1 MSEKPFEKP
10 TPRAFLFMAQRMH
23 VDPRHCSA
31 WLLTCTALV
40 WIMIPGVG
48 YLYSGLVR
56 RKNALTVLFL
66 TMLAMAIISFQWF
79 IWGYSLAFSPTGGK
93 FLGDMHYA
101 LLRHVL
107 ETPVPQA
114 NNKVPQVV
122 YMM

>member
-1 MSEKPFEKP
+1 VTDILPAYGSN
-10 TPRAFLFMAQRMH
+10 
-23 VDPRHCSA
+23 SA

-40 WIMIPGVG
+40 WLMIPGVG

-66 TMLAMAIISFQWF
+66 TMLAMAMISFQWF

-93 FLGDMHYA
+93 FLGDMHFA
-101 LLRHVL
+101 LFRHVL

>member
-1 MSEKPFEKP
+1 M
-10 TPRAFLFMAQRMH
+10 
-23 VDPRHCSA
+23 
-31 WLLTCTALV
+31 
-40 WIMIPGVG
+40 
-48 YLYSGLVR
+48 R

-79 IWGYSLAFSPTGGK
+79 FWVRSPLALLVLVDGAARLTLPLSLALLQGYSLAFSPTGGP
-93 FLGDMHYA
+93 FLGDMHHFV
-101 LLRHVL
+101 LRHVL

>member
-1 MSEKPFEKP
+1 
-10 TPRAFLFMAQRMH
+10 
-23 VDPRHCSA
+23 
-31 WLLTCTALV
+31 
-40 WIMIPGVG
+40 MIPGVG

-66 TMLAMAIISFQWF
+66 TLLAMAIISFQWF

-114 NNKVPQVV
+114 NNKIPQVLYMV
-122 YMM
+122 YALFFFRRGYSNSPRTHSAATR